1 MIAATAALLPGWAWV
16 AFGGLTLT
24 VGDVL
29 FRQYFITPHAGYF
42 VAGFAAYAL
51 GALALAFSY
60 FDKNIVVA
68 TVAFITLNVVTYA
81 LISFFWFG
89 DEYSTLQ
96 IVAVCLGLLVF
107 ALLELA

>member
-1 MIAATAALLPGWAWV
+1 MPGWLWV
-16 AFGGLTLT
+16 GVGGLTLT

-29 FRQYFITPHAGYF
+29 FRQYFVTPHAAYF
-42 VAGFAAYAL
+42 TAGFVAYAL

-81 LISFFWFG
+81 LISYFWFG
-89 DEYSTLQ
+89 DQYSTLQ
-96 IVAVCLGLLVF
+96 IVAVCLGLLTF